1 MQKDSKIALI
11 FCGIIVGLLVLS
23 AVFRGNQTATLAPGD
38 SAVSVQNGVQII
50 TIAAKGGFL
59 PSSIEATA
67 GVPTELHIVTNGTYD
82 CSSSLV
88 IPSLGYRSM
97 LKPTG
102 TEIISLSAEQA
113 AGTLD
118 GMCSMGMYTFEIVFR
133 S

>member
-11 FCGIIVGLLVLS
+11 FCGVIVGLLFLS
-23 AVFRGNQTATLAPGD
+23 VVFRGNQAATFTSGD

-50 TIAAKGGFL
+50 TIAAKGGFT
-59 PSSIEATA
+59 PSSIEAIA
-67 GVPTELHIVTNGTYD
+67 GIPTELHIVTNGTYD

-102 TEIISLSAEQA
+102 TEVISLSAEQA